1 MSRNRSGVVVQ
12 GAANKAQLN
21 FKYEKL
27 QLILIDEI
35 RYMNNF
41 FLQMSIL
48 SYYSMLGTNKNQT
61 IHEVLTNLNH
71 LDNHK
76 PYGGLSMIFTGDLK
90 QLGNVLFK
98 KTI

>member
-12 GAANKAQLN
+12 GAANKAELS

-35 RYMNNF
+35 RYMKNCLF
-41 FLQMSIL
+41 FFTNMSNL

-90 QLGNVLFK
+90 QLGNV
-98 KTI
+98 